1 MNLSK
6 DEDKA
11 AQQLISELENRSR
24 RWPWLRWVGITVS
37 IVVLFSSILLGR
49 VCQRMLDEM
58 DEWLPN
64 RELST
69 ANFTPEQVNF
79 FIDYSITRNAGKEY
93 FENAQA
99 IAFIGSLA
107 YLVYFFANR
116 NRGARA
122 GLLAKLLRQT
132 LDKDTVT
139 ERDGASTKPK
149 PEGDGLKPA
158 P

>member
-1 MNLSK
+1 MNMNLSK

-11 AQQLISELENRSR
+11 ARQLISELENRSR

-37 IVVLFSSILLGR
+37 IVVLFSSILLGGS
-49 VCQRMLDEM
+49 CQRMLGEM
-58 DEWLPN
+58 FPDW
-64 RELST
+64 ELS
-69 ANFTPEQVNF
+69 ADNFNSEQVKLY
-79 FIDYSITRNAGKEY
+79 IDYSISRNGAKEH
-93 FENAQA
+93 FKTAQD
-99 IAFIGSLA
+99 IAFFGSLFF
-107 YLVYFFANR
+107 LVYFFADR

-132 LDKDTVT
+132 LDKNTVT
-139 ERDGASTKPK
+139 ERNKTSTEPK

>member
-11 AQQLISELENRSR
+11 ARQLISELENRSR

-37 IVVLFSSILLGR
+37 IVVLFSSILLGGS
-49 VCQRMLDEM
+49 CQRMLGEM
-58 DEWLPN
+58 CPDW
-64 RELST
+64 ELS
-69 ANFTPEQVNF
+69 ADNFNSEQVKLC
-79 FIDYSITRNAGKEY
+79 IDYSISRNGAKEH
-93 FENAQA
+93 FKAAQD
-99 IAFIGSLA
+99 IAFFGSLFF
-107 YLVYFFANR
+107 LVYFFADR

-132 LDKDTVT
+132 LDKNTVT
-139 ERDGASTKPK
+139 ERYKTSTEPK

>member
-1 MNLSK
+1 MNTNLSK

-11 AQQLISELENRSR
+11 ARQLISELENRSR
-24 RWPWLRWVGITVS
+24 RWPWVRWVGITVS

-49 VCQRMLDEM
+49 VCQRMLGEV
-58 DEWLPN
+58 LPD
-64 RELST
+64 RELSVCG
-69 ANFTPEQVNF
+69 FDSKDVKLYV
-79 FIDYSITRNAGKEY
+79 DYSISRNEAKEH
-93 FENAQA
+93 FERAQD
-99 IAFIGSLA
+99 IAFLGSLGL
-107 YLVYFFANR
+107 LVYFFADR

-139 ERDGASTKPK
+139 ERDKVSTEPK

-158 P
+158 S